1 MKVTTDACLF
11 GAWVTHQCRNTI
23 REPLVLDIGTGTGL
37 LSLMISQKIESVIDA
52 VEIDREAFEQA
63 RQNFELSPWKN
74 SIQAIIGDV
83 RQLAFDKLYE
93 IIISNPP
100 FYENDLRSP
109 SIGKNKAHH
118 DESLL
123 LTELISVIKKNLH
136 PTGKFF
142 LLLPYRR
149 NNEIKKVFEE
159 SALRLISKIEV
170 RPTTRHKPFRIMLEG
185 MHASEIKED
194 GNTAEI
200 VIKDEQNRYTQDFT
214 ELLKDYY
221 LHL

>member
-1 MKVTTDACLF
+1 F

-52 VEIDREAFEQA
+52 IEIDREAFEQA
-63 RQNFELSPWKN
+63 KQNFELSPWKN

-123 LTELISVIKKNLH
+123 LTEL
-136 PTGKFF
+136 
-142 LLLPYRR
+142 
-149 NNEIKKVFEE
+149 
-159 SALRLISKIEV
+159 
-170 RPTTRHKPFRIMLEG
+170 
-185 MHASEIKED
+185 
-194 GNTAEI
+194 
-200 VIKDEQNRYTQDFT
+200 
-214 ELLKDYY
+214 
-221 LHL
+221 